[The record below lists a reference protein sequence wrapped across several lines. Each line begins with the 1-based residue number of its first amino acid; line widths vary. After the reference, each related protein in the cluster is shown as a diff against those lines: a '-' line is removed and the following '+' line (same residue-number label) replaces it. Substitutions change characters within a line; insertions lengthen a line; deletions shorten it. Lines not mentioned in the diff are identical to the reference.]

1 MVDESQINVISKID
15 AISILNSKIG
25 IGDITEMN
33 VVENAIRL
41 ARTKMIGDRMVEF
54 SGITRNKDFLIKAV
68 AEFKK
73 NVASNRP
80 ISLASKTSVN
90 SIGIESLDR
99 PQIFG
104 LTTFRQTGLTANTV
118 INVIPTGAGTFDLTI
133 DEERIIIT
141 DLVEIDPAAGVE
153 AITLIDDGDSNR
165 QPESLGLD
173 FRMDGAIRVK
183 ELDQPRII
191 DSSLNLDARLV
202 EGTTLEIIPV
212 GIHMFI
218 GTSQD
223 AL

>member
-1 MVDESQINVISKID
+1 
-15 AISILNSKIG
+15 
-25 IGDITEMN
+25 
-33 VVENAIRL
+33 
-41 ARTKMIGDRMVEF
+41 MIGDRMVEF

-80 ISLASKTSVN
+80 ISLTSKTSVN

>member
-15 AISILNSKIG
+15 AISILNNKIG

-41 ARTKMIGDRMVEF
+41 ARTKMVGDRMVEF
-54 SGITRNKDFLIKAV
+54 SGITRNKEFLIKAV

-90 SIGIESLDR
+90 SIGIEPLDR
-99 PQIFG
+99 PQNFG
-104 LTTFRQTGLTANTV
+104 LTTFRQTGLAAGV
-118 INVIPTGAGTFDLTI
+118 INVIPTGAGDFSLTA
-133 DEERIIIT
+133 DEERMIIT

-165 QPESLGLD
+165 QPESTGLD
-173 FRMDGAIRVK
+173 FRMDGAIRIK

-191 DSSLNLDARLV
+191 DRTLNLDARLV
-202 EGTTLEIIPV
+202 LGTTLEIIPV
-212 GIHMFI
+212 GIHIFI
-218 GTSQD
+218 GTAQD
-223 AL
+223 DL